1 MHSQPYKY
9 FDRLQVTKRKTKK
22 KKKQESYVKFAT
34 KLTVRSKLDVN
45 AFVKAKPDQVQRLLH
60 RTVILRCHCALVPV
74 RPLQPQ
80 KQQGFNEGETNPK
93 TQGTRMRINERE
105 RERCALGFVC
115 SFRVWFG
122 SLFFR
127 LFLGFE
133 AKLRVQGLL
142 GHS

>member
-22 KKKQESYVKFAT
+22 KKRKNRKKQESYVKFAT

-45 AFVKAKPDQVQRLLH
+45 AFVKAKPDQIQRLLH

-93 TQGTRMRINERE
+93 TQGTRMRINERG
-105 RERCALGFVC
+105 RGVLQGLSVVLGF
-115 SFRVWFG
+115 G
-122 SLFFR
+122 L
-127 LFLGFE
+127 E
-133 AKLRVQGLL
+133 AYFSDSSWVLRP
-142 GHS
+142 S